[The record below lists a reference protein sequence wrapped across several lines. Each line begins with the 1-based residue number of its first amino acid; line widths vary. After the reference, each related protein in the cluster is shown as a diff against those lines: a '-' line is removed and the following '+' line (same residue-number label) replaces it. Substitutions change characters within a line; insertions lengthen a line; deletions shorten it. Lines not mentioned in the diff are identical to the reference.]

1 MAGDAP
7 RGYGLVACCVDAPEG
22 GAALDEAAR
31 IAALG
36 GGRLVLVHV
45 AEPPGRFSGGRTAW
59 SPPEDELAAAI
70 AAEAPARLQGMAGE
84 AGAAEAVVLQGS
96 DPADEIIAWAREAQ
110 ADLQS
115 RNGLVECRDL
125 SANGH
130 CCAARRI
137 SRSSDGFLNVRH
149 HLSERLAR
157 DVGRQADYPLHVV
170 ALDQSQ

>member
-59 SPPEDELAAAI
+59 SPPEDELAADI
-70 AAEAPARLQGMAGE
+70 AAEARAWLQGMAGE

-96 DPADEIIAWAREAQ
+96 DR
-110 ADLQS
+110 ADL
-115 RNGLVECRDL
+115 LVV
-125 SANGH
+125 H
-130 CCAARRI
+130 PRRHGVVH
-137 SRSSDGFLNVRH
+137 RSLGSVTA
-149 HLSERLAR
+149 RLAR
-157 DVGRQADYPLHVV
+157 DAPCPVVVVPGR
-170 ALDQSQ
+170 